1 MLRIH
6 TRVCVIH
13 DRERTIIEWAARQ
26 KKKKNTILHYAT
38 KSYITDVLTYKKK
51 KMTSMCA
58 KPYCAKQGKYE
69 HECEKC
75 LTKYC
80 SSECKD
86 TGNHYRG
93 ECKYYPRHPEIVKCE
108 ECENGI
114 VRMKCPRCF
123 EVAYCTEYC
132 RRLNWIKVHMT
143 ECKLTGRA
151 TILIK
156 GKTMAEIEQETIRMN
171 NENEARSRGK
181 KKNIY

>member
-1 MLRIH
+1 MSS
-6 TRVCVIH
+6 
-13 DRERTIIEWAARQ
+13 AA